1 MKNFALTAC
10 ASRTDRAG
18 ASTQR
23 AGTISSAERRMFSR
37 PAFYERPRGVALV
50 LTTTITARL
59 SETSKAFGN
68 EAVGEELNPAVP
80 GVHIQ

>member
-1 MKNFALTAC
+1 MKNFAPPAC

-37 PAFYERPRGVALV
+37 PDFYERPRGVALV
-50 LTTTITARL
+50 LTTTITA